1 MVDETPPQIIFTF
14 PSTHAAMA
22 AEDALREAGFAL
34 EIVPPPPPL
43 SAGCGLAI
51 RLAAALERDA
61 VDTLAANDLA
71 WHGPFP
77 LAPA

>member
-1 MVDETPPQIIFTF
+1 
-14 PSTHAAMA
+14 MA
-22 AEDALREAGFAL
+22 AEDALREAGLAL

-51 RLAAALERDA
+51 RIGASHAKEAIE
-61 VDTLAANDLA
+61 TLGAQELV

-77 LAPA
+77 LPPD

>member
-1 MVDETPPQIIFTF
+1 MSTLPQIVFTF
-14 PSTHAAMA
+14 HSTHAAMA

-51 RLAAALERDA
+51 RLSASDEQAA
-61 VDTLAANDLA
+61 VSTLSDVGLA
-71 WHGPFP
+71 WLGPFP
-77 LAPA
+77 LPPA

>member
-1 MVDETPPQIIFTF
+1 
-14 PSTHAAMA
+14 MA

-34 EIVPPPPPL
+34 EIIPPPRPL

-51 RLAAALERDA
+51 RIAASREQGA
-61 VDTLAANDLA
+61 VQTLGARELV

-77 LAPA
+77 LPPD